1 MLRSHI
7 HFSIC
12 VCPAWALVSKIPY
25 YSRGCKS
32 LVRGFVTRSIASRKV
47 YPDFS
52 SGLVWSDPSSEGS
65 ETAKPGSRS
74 LTSFRDR
81 PSRNWIQRLYRSDEA
96 ALPVPSIGM
105 ILTSQGWLAIKYL
118 CSRSSGYWV
127 KEYVLIPLCG
137 TGSGEIL
144 E

>member
-1 MLRSHI
+1 M
-7 HFSIC
+7 C
-12 VCPAWALVSKIPY
+12 VPSMALVSKIPY

-32 LVRGFVTRSIASRKV
+32 LVRGFVTRSIASHK
-47 YPDFS
+47 
-52 SGLVWSDPSSEGS
+52 LVCREAWSEGS

-81 PSRNWIQRLYRSDEA
+81 PSRNWIQRLYRSDEVTR
-96 ALPVPSIGM
+96 PVPSIGM
-105 ILTSQGWLAIKYL
+105 ILTSQGWLAIKCL